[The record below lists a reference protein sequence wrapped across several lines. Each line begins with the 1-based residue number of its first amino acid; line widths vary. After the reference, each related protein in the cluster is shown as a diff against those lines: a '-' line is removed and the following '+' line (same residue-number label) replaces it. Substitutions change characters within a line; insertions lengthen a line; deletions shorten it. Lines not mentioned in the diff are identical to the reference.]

1 MIYDIAKYETATP
14 KQIVNALSLAK
25 KRAEK
30 LEEEMKNNKNFSKNL
45 QKLLKNSFSTK
56 KTKIEE
62 CKIPE
67 LDEAI
72 KEYENGNVVTC
83 RSMEEF
89 KAKMAED

>member
-1 MIYDIAKYETATP
+1 MIYDIVKYETATP

-30 LEEEMKNNKNFSKNL
+30 LEEEIKNNRNFSKNL

-56 KTKIEE
+56 KIKKEE
-62 CKIPE
+62 RRRPE

-72 KEYENGNVVTC
+72 RDYENGNVETYANF
-83 RSMEEF
+83 EEYK
-89 KAKMAED
+89 KAMDAL